1 MRSFTVITIIALAG
15 VFITHFQNQ
24 SRKQMKMQQKVV
36 NSVYQHKSIAQPYG
50 KSEITKEST
59 LYK

>member
-1 MRSFTVITIIALAG
+1 MRSFTVITIIALTG

-24 SRKQMKMQQKVV
+24 SRNQMKIQQKVV
-36 NSVYQHKSIAQPYG
+36 NSVYQHESIAQPNG
-50 KSEITKEST
+50 KLEITKETT